1 MISPVPERRR
11 HPRLDNNVP
20 VKISCEDFDLVTET
34 RNLSC
39 SGAYCQVNK
48 FLEPMTKLKIHLL
61 LPLKKKDKVTTKK
74 ITCDG
79 VVVRAESQPGDSR
92 FNIAIYF
99 SEMPIK
105 DRKCLAEYIEVTL
118 SSPQSNPA

>member
-34 RNLSC
+34 RNISC

-61 LPLKKKDKVTTKK
+61 LPLKKNDKVTTKK
-74 ITCDG
+74 ITCNG
-79 VVVRAESQPGDSR
+79 VVVRAESQPRDSR

-99 SEMPIK
+99 SEMSIK

-118 SSPQSNPA
+118 SNPQSNPA